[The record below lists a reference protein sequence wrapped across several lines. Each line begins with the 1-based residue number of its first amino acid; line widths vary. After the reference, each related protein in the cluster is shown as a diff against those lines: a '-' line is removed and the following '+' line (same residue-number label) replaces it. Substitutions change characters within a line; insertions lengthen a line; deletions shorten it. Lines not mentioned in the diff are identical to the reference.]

1 MTRLLNWT
9 KDEGAKIDMHHH
21 IGVKRLYKSDRSDI
35 IWLPEEVQALLAV
48 ANEREARIVIAA
60 SEGGMAPQD
69 LGILKRRHI
78 QRTPKGRRLFFKRT
92 KTDKATAIPVTPALG
107 RLIDS
112 TPKDQEYLVVSLEGH
127 RLMPERASQ
136 IVRDLKDRANE
147 AAETDEM
154 KTPIRDELRLYDL
167 RGTAATALL
176 RAGCTLNE
184 IAVTMGWGL
193 RHASNIIEKYAAL
206 VPEISDEVLEKLKV
220 AHDRAQA
227 EKHQ

>member
-1 MTRLLNWT
+1 LN
-9 KDEGAKIDMHHH
+9 KIDALAHFAL
-21 IGVKRLYKSDRSDI
+21 RC
-35 IWLPEEVQALLAV
+35 IWT
-48 ANEREARIVIAA
+48 
-60 SEGGMAPQD
+60 
-69 LGILKRRHI
+69 RR
-78 QRTPKGRRLFFKRT
+78 
-92 KTDKATAIPVTPALG
+92 V
-107 RLIDS
+107 IDS
-112 TPKDQEYLVVSLEGH
+112 TLKDQEYLVVSLEGH